1 MNKKS
6 LLEWE
11 TSHNAINRTVEGF
24 WSYFRKWR
32 EEEKDDYHDTFRG
45 KLYEDFISVHERS
58 IYLKYTF
65 NVEEAVIFCSVNIS
79 YLEENIGTYDIEF
92 NLDGEIAD
100 EYLDFDDIL
109 FKDRVLKM
117 KHNLRIARNALKQ
130 GIEIGT
136 VSNITG
142 IDSNYIEILKVKY
155 C

>member
-1 MNKKS
+1 MNKKT

-11 TSHNAINRTVEGF
+11 TSNNAINRIVEGF
-24 WSYFRKWR
+24 WSCFRKWR
-32 EEEKDDYHDTFRG
+32 QEEKDDYHDTFHG
-45 KLYEDFISVHERS
+45 KLYGDFISVHERS

-65 NVEEAVIFCSVNIS
+65 NVEEAVIFCSVNIF
-79 YLEENIGTYDIEF
+79 YLEEYIGTYDIEF

-142 IDSNYIEILKVKY
+142 IDSKYIEILKEKY